1 MKYTDTP
8 VWWRFTQCQNF
19 QGRYEVGK
27 PETALKCA
35 DAAGI
40 DWKSSDVG
48 QCAGIDGSGK
58 GKEGTGL
65 LRDSVEVT
73 KALGIEYVADTI
85 AHISTARRRLMRP
98 IYRKSCTILINGKA
112 VCVRDG
118 SWKDC
123 EVSSALF

>member
-1 MKYTDTP
+1 MHGPNECAGNVQELCAMKYTDTP

-65 LRDSVEVT
+65 LRDRY
-73 KALGIEYVADTI
+73 K
-85 AHISTARRRLMRP
+85 
-98 IYRKSCTILINGKA
+98 
-112 VCVRDG
+112 
-118 SWKDC
+118 
-123 EVSSALF
+123 